1 MHLYNSL
8 KLLADLLVHS
18 IPKQCMVQHFL
29 MFQAGQ
35 LQQSQLRHFPSP
47 QYTVQTFLAALKHS
61 WRPLK
66 DISPLSPPLFLTLL
80 SAPFPPQVRHLCQHQ
95 CCWCMKPS
103 VTATLHGFPSTSLF
117 FPSWFLPD
125 HLTDRFVCFASEA
138 NSFRERWL
146 RGRDRETHILV
157 PLCD

>member
-35 LQQSQLRHFPSP
+35 LQQSQLRHFTSP
-47 QYTVQTFLAALKHS
+47 QYTGKLATLKHP

-66 DISPLSPPLFLTLL
+66 DVSPLSPPLFPTLL
-80 SAPFPPQVRHLCQHQ
+80 SAPFPPQVLHLCQHQ

-103 VTATLHGFPSTSLF
+103 VTATLHRFPSTSLF
-117 FPSWFLPD
+117 FLPGFFLITW
-125 HLTDRFVCFASEA
+125 LITLCTLLARLIVSE
-138 NSFRERWL
+138 SDGWEGETERH
-146 RGRDRETHILV
+146 TF
-157 PLCD
+157 